1 VVAYAWLEVEGY
13 PLELTQPWH
22 TPHPYEA
29 VYFGAEVP
37 DEDVRS
43 AISQAEQNNGSLPT
57 PLSATEEIREQLQS
71 DQGMKAVNRASR

>member
-1 VVAYAWLEVEGY
+1 
-13 PLELTQPWH
+13 
-22 TPHPYEA
+22 

-43 AISQAEQNNGSLPT
+43 AISQAEKNNGSLPT

>member
-1 VVAYAWLEVEGY
+1 
-13 PLELTQPWH
+13 
-22 TPHPYEA
+22 